1 MDAQQFGTFI
11 ADLRRERGMTQ
22 AQLAER
28 LRVTDKAVSRWE
40 RGLGFP
46 DINTLEP
53 LAQALGIGID
63 ELMRTERNPNAHPD
77 EQAAQAVANTVRLA
91 NDVANDRRRRVMRR
105 TLVTVA
111 VILAMFALLW
121 LFAGFLSRSD
131 IFLHDYAALPSG
143 NAVMIRIGIAGS
155 MGYVRSCR
163 DVSDDPSRI
172 VLRFYSAFGGLNS
185 KFGAQN
191 VFTLTPDNAC
201 TEICV
206 ERGGEAV
213 PILRRDSETGQWERV
228 PK

>member
-53 LAQALGIGID
+53 LAQALGLGID
-63 ELMRTERNPNAHPD
+63 ELMRTERNRTSSPD
-77 EQAAQAVANTVRLA
+77 KQAAQAVVNTVHLA
-91 NDVANDRRRRVMRR
+91 NDVASDRRRRLVRR
-105 TLVTVA
+105 TLVTVS
-111 VILAMFALLW
+111 VILAMFAFLW
-121 LFAGFLSRSD
+121 LLAGFSTQED
-131 IFLHDYAALPSG
+131 VFLHDHAALPSG
-143 NAVMIRIGIAGS
+143 DAVLIRIGIAGS

-163 DVSDDPSRI
+163 DISDDPSRKI
-172 VLRFYSAFGGLNS
+172 LRFYAAFGGLNS
-185 KFGAQN
+185 KVGAQN
-191 VFTLTPDNAC
+191 VFTLIPEEEC
-201 TEICV
+201 TEIWI
-206 ERGGEAV
+206 EGRDE
-213 PILRRDSETGQWERV
+213 PILRRDTVTGEWEKV